1 MPPTFRPPVTKV
13 YPLRERLAI
22 CQSLGDTLDELVL
35 GAMPI
40 MERPGSGERMVLA
53 RWSHAHTTYGAI
65 VMLAHEEEPD
75 GQTVAMLS
83 RPLFEAM
90 VDAYWIADDPLKAQD
105 LAMQHFRLLRIVIA
119 ERHNTRL
126 LPGDP
131 KLPVEPAALRSVAP
145 SQALWL

>member
-1 MPPTFRPPVTKV
+1 VPPTFRPPVTKV
-13 YPLRERLAI
+13 YPLQERLAI
-22 CQSLGDTLDELVL
+22 CESLGDAPDELVL

-40 MERPGSGERMVLA
+40 VERPGSGERMVLA

-90 VDAYWIADDPLKAQD
+90 IDAYWIAGNPLKAQD
-105 LAMQHFRLLRIVIA
+105 LAVKHFRLLRIVSEA
-119 ERHNTRL
+119 QR
-126 LPGDP
+126 
-131 KLPVEPAALRSVAP
+131 V
-145 SQALWL
+145 